1 MQEWVSKMKGEFHIH
16 TTYSDG
22 QYTVEEVLEYLSGNL
37 DYFCITDHDDIVGSI
52 EAFNMASKYNLKS
65 LVGVEVST
73 YLNSE
78 PIHILGYF
86 KNDQNIK
93 PIVDFLE
100 DIRNKRV
107 IRLLKIKE
115 LLLEHF
121 NIDLEITQM
130 LKKHSITRGTI
141 ARQLLKQG
149 CPFSHEE
156 LFQKVIGV
164 GCPAYV
170 PVTQISPKQAIDI
183 IHKCGGIAVLAHPV
197 NLKNTKYDYFL
208 GIGIDGLEAMYPVN
222 TKKQTKEY
230 IKFCIDNNLIYTAG
244 NDFHYF
250 NCPDHGDLLELSL
263 EGEALERFLNKVYGK

>member
-1 MQEWVSKMKGEFHIH
+1 MKGEFHIH

-22 QYTVEEVLEYLSGNL
+22 VYTVKEILEYLKGNL
-37 DYFCITDHDDIVGSI
+37 DWFCITDHDDIIGSI
-52 EAFNMASKYNLKS
+52 EAYNMASSYGLNA

-86 KNDQNIK
+86 KDDSSVQ
-93 PIVDFLE
+93 PIVDFLAN
-100 DIRNKRV
+100 IRQKRLE
-107 IRLLKIKE
+107 RLMKIKV

-121 NIDLEITQM
+121 NIDLEIEGM
-130 LKKHSITRGTI
+130 LQKHSITRGTI
-141 ARQLLKQG
+141 ATQLLKQNCG
-149 CPFSHEE
+149 FTREE

-170 PVTQISPKQAIDI
+170 PVTQIAPREAIEM

-197 NLKNTKYDYFL
+197 NLKHTKYEYFL
-208 GIGIDGLEAMYPVN
+208 GVGIDGLEAIYPVN
-222 TKKQTKEY
+222 TENNTKEY
-230 IKFCIDNNLIYTAG
+230 IEYCNENNLIYTAG

-250 NCPDHGDLLELSL
+250 KCPDHGDLLELSL
-263 EGEALERFLNKVYGK
+263 EDDALERFLNKVNGK

>member
-1 MQEWVSKMKGEFHIH
+1 MKGEFHIH

-22 QYTVEEVLEYLSGNL
+22 LHTVEEILEYLKGNI
-37 DYFCITDHDDIVGSI
+37 DYFCITDHDDIIGSI
-52 EAFNMASKYNLKS
+52 EAYKMASKYNLKS
-65 LVGVEVST
+65 LVGVEIST

-86 KNDQNIK
+86 KNDESIQ
-93 PIVDFLE
+93 PIVDFLA
-100 DIRNKRV
+100 DIRKQRV
-107 IRLLKIKE
+107 NRLLKIKE

-121 NIDLEITQM
+121 NIDLEIEQM

-141 ARQLLKQG
+141 ASQLLKQG
-149 CPFSHEE
+149 CGFTREE

-170 PVTQISPKQAIDI
+170 PVTQIAPRQAIEI
-183 IHKCGGIAVLAHPV
+183 IHKCGGTAILAHPV
-197 NLKNTKYDYFL
+197 NLKNTKYEYFL
-208 GIGIDGLEAMYPVN
+208 NIGIDGLEAIYPVN

-230 IKFCIDNNLIYTAG
+230 IKYCLNNKLVYSAG
-244 NDFHYF
+244 NDFHFF

-263 EGEALERFLNKVYGK
+263 EGEALQKFLNKVYGR

>member
-1 MQEWVSKMKGEFHIH
+1 MKGEFHIH

-22 QYTVEEVLEYLSGNL
+22 QYTVEEILNYLKGNL
-37 DYFCITDHDDIVGSI
+37 DYFCITDHDDIEGSI
-52 EAFNMASKYNLKS
+52 EAYHLAPMYNLKS

-86 KNDQNIK
+86 KDDKNIQ
-93 PIVDFLE
+93 PMIDFLSN
-100 DIRNKRV
+100 IRQKRLT
-107 IRLLKIKE
+107 RLMKIKE

-121 NIDLEITQM
+121 NIDLKIEGM

-141 ARQLLKQG
+141 ARQLIKQG
-149 CPFSHEE
+149 CGFTHEE

-170 PVTQISPKQAIDI
+170 PVTQIAPREAVEI
-183 IHKCGGIAVLAHPV
+183 IHKCGGIAILAHPV
-197 NLKNTKYDYFL
+197 NLKYTRYDYFL
-208 GIGIDGLEAMYPVN
+208 GIGIDGYEAIYPVN
-222 TKKQTKEY
+222 NKKQTKEY
-230 IKFCIDNNLIYTAG
+230 IRFCLDNNLVYTAG

-263 EGEALERFLNKVYGK
+263 DGEPLEIFLNKVYGK

>member
-1 MQEWVSKMKGEFHIH
+1 MKGEFHIH
-16 TTYSDG
+16 TNYSDG
-22 QYTVEEVLEYLSGNL
+22 QYTVEEILNYLKGNL

-52 EAFNMASKYNLKS
+52 EAYNLAKSYGLKS

-86 KNDQNIK
+86 KDDKNIK
-93 PIVDFLE
+93 PIVDFLG
-100 DIRNKRV
+100 DIRQKRV
-107 IRLLKIKE
+107 DRLLKIKE

-121 NIDLEITQM
+121 DIDLEITQM

-141 ARQLLKQG
+141 ATQLLKQKCG
-149 CPFSHEE
+149 FTREE

-170 PVTQISPKQAIDI
+170 PVTQISPKEAINI
-183 IHKCGGIAVLAHPV
+183 IHECGGLAILAHPV
-197 NLKNTKYDYFL
+197 NLKYTKYDYFL
-208 GIGIDGLEAMYPVN
+208 NLGIDGYEAIYPVN
-222 TKKQTKEY
+222 TKKQTEEY
-230 IKFCIDNNLIYTAG
+230 IKFCLENNLVYTAG

-250 NCPDHGDLLELSL
+250 NCPDHGNLLQLSL
-263 EGEALERFLNKVYGK
+263 EGEELERFLNKVCGK